1 MHCVL
6 EAMEIMAREQ
16 ENRKLVFL
24 FLCFFIGSNPVHR
37 GRKTERANIMENQ
50 DTTGTATEQQQGKTF
65 TQEQVNAIVSKRLAE
80 DRASRASEFDKREK
94 DLNQREMQIRA
105 KELLAERGL
114 PKNLADVLRY
124 SDEESLKAA
133 VDVIDHTRGFKE
145 DSGDAGQN
153 GGKRKIIENPLPGGQ
168 RDALIGD
175 PLRKA
180 MGLK

>member
-1 MHCVL
+1 
-6 EAMEIMAREQ
+6 
-16 ENRKLVFL
+16 
-24 FLCFFIGSNPVHR
+24 
-37 GRKTERANIMENQ
+37 MENQ
-50 DTTGTATEQQQGKTF
+50 NTIGTATEQQQEKTF

-94 DLNQREMQIRA
+94 ELNQREMQIRA
-105 KELLAERGL
+105 KELLSERGL

-133 VDVIDHTRGFKE
+133 IDVIDKTRGFKE
-145 DSGDAGQN
+145 GSVNTEHKNEPPQ
-153 GGKRKIIENPLPGGQ
+153 RRIIENILPSGKA
-168 RDALIGD
+168 DTISD

>member
-1 MHCVL
+1 
-6 EAMEIMAREQ
+6 
-16 ENRKLVFL
+16 
-24 FLCFFIGSNPVHR
+24 
-37 GRKTERANIMENQ
+37 MENQ
-50 DTTGTATEQQQGKTF
+50 NTTGTATEQQQEKTF

-94 DLNQREMQIRA
+94 ELNQREMQIRA
-105 KELLAERGL
+105 KELLSERGF

-133 VDVIDHTRGFKE
+133 IDVIDKTIGFKE
-145 DSGDAGQN
+145 GSANTEQD
-153 GGKRKIIENPLPGGQ
+153 KTMRKIIENPLPTGVSN
-168 RDALIGD
+168 ALMGD

>member
-1 MHCVL
+1 
-6 EAMEIMAREQ
+6 
-16 ENRKLVFL
+16 
-24 FLCFFIGSNPVHR
+24 
-37 GRKTERANIMENQ
+37 MENQ
-50 DTTGTATEQQQGKTF
+50 NTTGTVPEQQEKTF

-94 DLNQREMQIRA
+94 ELNQREMQIRA

-133 VDVIDHTRGFKE
+133 IDVIDKTRGFKE
-145 DSGDAGQN
+145 SSVYTEQN
-153 GGKRKIIENPLPGGQ
+153 NDKRKIIENPLPSGQ

-175 PLRKA
+175 QLRKA

>member
-1 MHCVL
+1 
-6 EAMEIMAREQ
+6 
-16 ENRKLVFL
+16 
-24 FLCFFIGSNPVHR
+24 
-37 GRKTERANIMENQ
+37 MENQ
-50 DTTGTATEQQQGKTF
+50 NTTGTVPEQQEKTF

-94 DLNQREMQIRA
+94 ELNQREMQIRA

-124 SDEESLKAA
+124 SDEESLKTAI
-133 VDVIDHTRGFKE
+133 DVIDKTRGFKE
-145 DSGDAGQN
+145 SSVDTEQN
-153 GGKRKIIENPLPGGQ
+153 NDKRKIIENPLPSGQ

-175 PLRKA
+175 QLRKA

>member
-1 MHCVL
+1 
-6 EAMEIMAREQ
+6 
-16 ENRKLVFL
+16 
-24 FLCFFIGSNPVHR
+24 
-37 GRKTERANIMENQ
+37 MENQ
-50 DTTGTATEQQQGKTF
+50 NTTGTATEQQQEKTF

-80 DRASRASEFDKREK
+80 DRTSRASEFDKREK
-94 DLNQREMQIRA
+94 ELNQREMQIRA

-133 VDVIDHTRGFKE
+133 IDVIDKTRGFKE
-145 DSGDAGQN
+145 SSVDTEQN
-153 GGKRKIIENPLPGGQ
+153 NDKRKIIENPLPSGQ
-168 RDALIGD
+168 RDALIRD

>member
-1 MHCVL
+1 
-6 EAMEIMAREQ
+6 
-16 ENRKLVFL
+16 
-24 FLCFFIGSNPVHR
+24 
-37 GRKTERANIMENQ
+37 MENQ
-50 DTTGTATEQQQGKTF
+50 NTTGTVPEQQQEKTF

-80 DRASRASEFDKREK
+80 DRTSRASEFDKREK
-94 DLNQREMQIRA
+94 ELNQREMQIRA

-133 VDVIDHTRGFKE
+133 IDVIDKTRGFKE
-145 DSGDAGQN
+145 SSVYTEQN
-153 GGKRKIIENPLPGGQ
+153 NDKRKIIENPLPSGQ

>member
-1 MHCVL
+1 
-6 EAMEIMAREQ
+6 
-16 ENRKLVFL
+16 
-24 FLCFFIGSNPVHR
+24 
-37 GRKTERANIMENQ
+37 MENQ
-50 DTTGTATEQQQGKTF
+50 NTTGTVPEQQEKTF

-94 DLNQREMQIRA
+94 ELNQREMQIRA

-133 VDVIDHTRGFKE
+133 IDVIDKTRGFKE
-145 DSGDAGQN
+145 SSVDTEQN
-153 GGKRKIIENPLPGGQ
+153 NDKRKIIENPLPSGQ

>member
-1 MHCVL
+1 
-6 EAMEIMAREQ
+6 
-16 ENRKLVFL
+16 
-24 FLCFFIGSNPVHR
+24 
-37 GRKTERANIMENQ
+37 MENQ
-50 DTTGTATEQQQGKTF
+50 NTTGTVPEQQEKTF

-94 DLNQREMQIRA
+94 ELNQREMQIRA

-133 VDVIDHTRGFKE
+133 IDVIDKTRGFKE
-145 DSGDAGQN
+145 SSVSTEQN
-153 GGKRKIIENPLPGGQ
+153 NDKRKIIENPLSSGQ

>member
-1 MHCVL
+1 
-6 EAMEIMAREQ
+6 
-16 ENRKLVFL
+16 
-24 FLCFFIGSNPVHR
+24 
-37 GRKTERANIMENQ
+37 MENQ
-50 DTTGTATEQQQGKTF
+50 NMNQNTTGTALETQEKTF

-80 DRASRASEFDKREK
+80 DRASRASEYDKREK

-133 VDVIDHTRGFKE
+133 IDVIEHTKGFKE
-145 DSGDAGQN
+145 SSANTEQN
-153 GGKRKIIENPLPGGQ
+153 NDKRKIIENPLPSGQ